1 MRATREMVRQPARTR
16 TAFAT
21 SRGAERKLDGSQTSW
36 LHRLFHHRKPSTFQR
51 CLAVHMHFAAPQRTM
66 H

>member
-1 MRATREMVRQPARTR
+1 MVRRPARAR
-16 TAFAT
+16 TASAA
-21 SRGAERKLDGSQTSW
+21 SRGAERKLAGSQTSW
-36 LHRLFHHRKPSTFQR
+36 LHRLFHHREPSTFQR

>member
-1 MRATREMVRQPARTR
+1 MVRRAASAR
-16 TAFAT
+16 TAFPTA
-21 SRGAERKLDGSQTSW
+21 RVGLERKLDGSQASW